1 MITLAGAAEALRS
14 GASPSDKVFDGV
26 YPKALQ
32 AISTVHF
39 SPVAVAVRAA
49 QLFEEA
55 SVQKVLDVG
64 SGVGKFCVIG
74 SLCTKATHFTG
85 VEQRPA
91 LVEVARNSA
100 TRMGANRTEFV
111 EGNAMDVQLGDFD
124 GIYMFNPF
132 FEQISRSRIQV
143 DATMPRS
150 RFLFRSYS
158 FNVFRKLSQARTGL
172 KIVTYHGCGFRLP
185 EAFRLVT
192 REAAGNDYLSFFNKE
207 S

>member
-1 MITLAGAAEALRS
+1 MITLAGAAEALRN
-14 GASPSDKVFDGV
+14 GASPSDKTFDGV
-26 YPKALQ
+26 YPKSLQ

-55 SVQKVLDVG
+55 AVQKVLDVG

-74 SLCTKATHFTG
+74 SLCTKTVHFTG
-85 VEQRPA
+85 VEQRST
-91 LVEVARNSA
+91 LVQVARDSA

-111 EGNAMDVQLGDFD
+111 EGNAMDMRLADFD

-132 FEQISRSRIQV
+132 FEQISRSRVQV
-143 DATMPRS
+143 DTTLPRS
-150 RFLFRSYS
+150 RFRFRSYS
-158 FNVFRKLSQARTGL
+158 FNLFRKLSQARTGL

-185 EAFRLVT
+185 EAFRLIT
-192 REAAGNDYLSFFNKE
+192 REPAGNDYLSFFSNE
-207 S
+207 G

>member
-1 MITLAGAAEALRS
+1 MISLAGAADALRQ
-14 GASPSDKVFDGV
+14 GACPSDKAFDGV

-32 AISTVHF
+32 AISAVHF
-39 SPVAVAVRAA
+39 SPVAVALRAA
-49 QLFEEA
+49 QLLQEGDA
-55 SVQKVLDVG
+55 QNILDVG

-74 SLCTKATHFTG
+74 ALSTKACHFTG

-91 LVEVARNSA
+91 LVQVARDA
-100 TRMGANRTEFV
+100 AARLGAERTSFV
-111 EGNAMDVQLGDFD
+111 HGNAADLDFSAFD

-132 FEQISRSRIQV
+132 FEQISRCRIQV

-150 RFLFRSYS
+150 RFRFRSYS
-158 FNVFRKLSQARTGL
+158 FNVYRKLSRARPGL

-185 EAFRLVT
+185 ESFRLVT